1 VTKVHLPDG
10 SLSPPV
16 WIAGDVIAVGV
27 VGWASRAAARRLT
40 DRQVPLMGVL
50 GAFVFAAQMVN
61 FPVPGG
67 TSGHLV
73 GGVLLAV
80 LLGPAV
86 SSVVMFCV
94 LLIQALLFQ
103 DGGLTVLGPNFI
115 AMGMMGTL
123 LGWAIYRALAGR
135 GSGTRRYLAIFVAAW
150 VAVEAGAV
158 LVALGLWASGTAP
171 LVPVLV
177 AMGSV
182 HALIGVAEGLISV
195 AAVRFLVAARP
206 ELLGS

>member
-1 VTKVHLPDG
+1 MHLPDG
-10 SLSPPV
+10 SLSTPIWV
-16 WIAGDVIAVGV
+16 AGDVLAACALGLT
-27 VGWASRAAARRLT
+27 SRAATRRLT

-50 GAFVFAAQMVN
+50 GAFVFAAQMIN
-61 FPVPGG
+61 FPLPGG
-67 TSGHLV
+67 TSGHLI

-94 LLIQALLFQ
+94 LVIQALLFQ

-115 AMGMMGTL
+115 NMGLCGTL
-123 LGWAIYRALAGR
+123 LGWVIFRAIAGKAT
-135 GSGTRRYLAIFVAAW
+135 GTRRYVAIFAAAW
-150 VAVEAGAV
+150 LAVEIGA
-158 LVALGLWASGTAP
+158 LLTALQLWLSGNAP
-171 LVPVLV
+171 LWPALV

-182 HALIGVAEGLISV
+182 HALVGVAEGLITV

-206 ELLGS
+206 ELLEVTA

>member
-1 VTKVHLPDG
+1 MHLPDG

-16 WIAGDVIAVGV
+16 WIAGDLVAAGAL
-27 VGWASRAAARRLT
+27 GWASRRAAKQLT

-61 FPVPGG
+61 FPLPGG

-86 SSVVMFCV
+86 SSVVIFCV
-94 LLIQALLFQ
+94 LVIQALLFQ

-115 AMGMMGTL
+115 AMGLMGTL
-123 LGWAIYRALAGR
+123 IGWSVHRAIAGQAT
-135 GSGTRRYLAIFVAAW
+135 GARRYVAIFVAAW
-150 VAVEAGAV
+150 VAVEAGS
-158 LVALGLWASGTAP
+158 LLIALGLWASGTAP
-171 LVPVLV
+171 LVPVLA

-182 HALIGVAEGLISV
+182 HALIGVAEGLITV

-206 ELLGS
+206 ELLEVHR